1 MGACVSKVVP
11 RRRSE
16 VVTNEYDMSEFH
28 PGQLAREFVF
38 ALRESSQQSST
49 LEAIDSSSP
58 FYALRTLSVHM
69 SSSGA
74 IDGLGIKY
82 VTEKGNKEVSHS
94 GEADGKN
101 MVFSMANGE
110 CIRRMLVGFSES
122 KAQAIEFH
130 TTMHKHMLGDIYDSE
145 CIADVDFTQLD
156 VAIVGFSAA
165 FTSVSLQELS
175 VYFAPIT
182 AKAACVPL
190 VSLNLEDTSP
200 AKVPFLYYQSQRQ
213 ERELLRDR
221 RAIKDCFSHTR
232 LLRRTVTGTNNH

>member
-1 MGACVSKVVP
+1 
-11 RRRSE
+11 
-16 VVTNEYDMSEFH
+16 MSEFH
-28 PGQLAREFVF
+28 PGQLAKEFVF
-38 ALRESSQQSST
+38 ALRESSLQNFT

-58 FYALRTLSVHM
+58 FYALRTLTGTCHSVHM

-74 IDGLGIKY
+74 IDGLGVKY
-82 VTEKGNKEVSHS
+82 VTEKGNREVSHS
-94 GEADGKN
+94 GEAEGKN

-110 CIRRMLVGFSES
+110 CIRRMLVGFGEN

-130 TTMHKHMLGDIYDSE
+130 TTLHKHMLGDIYDSE

-165 FTSVSLQELS
+165 FTPLSLRELS

-182 AKAACVPL
+182 AKATCVPL

-200 AKVPFLYYQSQRQ
+200 AKVPLLYYQSQRQ

-232 LLRRTVTGTNNH
+232 LLRRTMTGTNDH